1 MTSRRNFLIG
11 LAASMLS
18 ASALA
23 QGYPNKPI
31 RLVVPYAA
39 GGVSD
44 IMGRALAQK
53 LGELIGQPMIVEN
66 RAGAAGALGTD
77 ATAKSPPDGYTIVLS
92 SLTAY
97 AIAPNMNKSVTYDP
111 VKDFSAI
118 GGVAIAPNILTVN
131 ASAPFNTLKELVAY
145 AKANPG
151 KVNYA
156 SAGKA
161 SPGHLTAEYF
171 ARHAGVQM
179 THVPYK
185 GNAEAI
191 RSVLAGET
199 HVMFTPTTGALAH
212 VQGGRARAIGV
223 YLTDRIAELPN
234 VPSLDAQGIAG
245 FDQKNLPFW
254 YGVLVPTGTPRE
266 VIQRLNAEM
275 LRILKDPEASQRM
288 RAARIFPTGSTPE
301 EFGALI
307 RDSYAA
313 WGKVIRETGVKGE

>member
-1 MTSRRNFLIG
+1 
-11 LAASMLS
+11 
-18 ASALA
+18 
-23 QGYPNKPI
+23 
-31 RLVVPYAA
+31 
-39 GGVSD
+39 VSD
-44 IMGRALAQK
+44 SVVIVQPSLPAQS
-53 LGELIGQPMIVEN
+53 M
-66 RAGAAGALGTD
+66 
-77 ATAKSPPDGYTIVLS
+77 
-92 SLTAY
+92 
-97 AIAPNMNKSVTYDP
+97 
-111 VKDFSAI
+111 KD
-118 GGVAIAPNILTVN
+118 
-131 ASAPFNTLKELVAY
+131 LVAY

-151 KVNYA
+151 KLNYA

>member
-1 MTSRRNFLIG
+1 MRRMRRILALLA
-11 LAASMLS
+11 LAAALPAAAQYPSKPVRLVNPFTVGGPLDLMARILTERLT
-18 ASALA
+18 SAL
-23 QGYPNKPI
+23 GKPVIVDNKP
-31 RLVVPYAA
+31 
-39 GGVSD
+39 
-44 IMGRALAQK
+44 
-53 LGELIGQPMIVEN
+53 
-66 RAGAAGALGTD
+66 GAAGNVGA
-77 ATAKSPPDGYTIVLS
+77 AEVARAAPDGHTVLLTIFSVITNNPHLYDNLPFDPLKDLAPVIALAVS
-92 SLTAY
+92 DSVVIVQPSLPAQS
-97 AIAPNMNKSVTYDP
+97 M
-111 VKDFSAI
+111 KD
-118 GGVAIAPNILTVN
+118 
-131 ASAPFNTLKELVAY
+131 LVAY

-151 KVNYA
+151 KLNYA

-171 ARHAGVQM
+171 ARHEGVQM

-313 WGKVIRETGVKGE
+313 WGMVIRETGVKGE